1 MLNFAPRLGD
11 PACAGDF
18 ELGRDCS
25 RKGREAPTRAPT
37 RVRGRYGVETRNGKE
52 VELES
57 EKVEM
62 CEGSFG
68 VKVATFADLA

>member
-1 MLNFAPRLGD
+1 M
-11 PACAGDF
+11 
-18 ELGRDCS
+18 GRDCS
-25 RKGREAPTRAPT
+25 RKGREAPTPAPT
-37 RVRGRYGVETRNGKE
+37 ESGQVGAQTRNGKE

-68 VKVATFADLA
+68 VKVVTFADLA

>member
-1 MLNFAPRLGD
+1 M
-11 PACAGDF
+11 
-18 ELGRDCS
+18 
-25 RKGREAPTRAPT
+25 RAPT

-62 CEGSFG
+62 FEGSFG